1 MTAPP
6 AFVTLPVGG
15 MTCAACQGHVER
27 ALRGRPGV
35 LDVHV
40 NLVTRSA
47 RVGIDPALVDVPGL
61 VAAVD
66 DAGYQAELPLVDG
79 DVLARLRADDAERR
93 REVRGWTVRAVVS
106 LAACILAVTGVH
118 LVAR

>member
-47 RVGIDPALVDVPGL
+47 RVGIDPALVDVNVHP
-61 VAAVD
+61 AKT
-66 DAGYQAELPLVDG
+66 
-79 DVLARLRADDAERR
+79 
-93 REVRGWTVRAVVS
+93 EVRFRDSRAMHQFVFHAVQRT
-106 LAACILAVTGVH
+106 LATPVQGATNEIAPAAPQGYFLRGESGEDGTG
-118 LVAR
+118 R